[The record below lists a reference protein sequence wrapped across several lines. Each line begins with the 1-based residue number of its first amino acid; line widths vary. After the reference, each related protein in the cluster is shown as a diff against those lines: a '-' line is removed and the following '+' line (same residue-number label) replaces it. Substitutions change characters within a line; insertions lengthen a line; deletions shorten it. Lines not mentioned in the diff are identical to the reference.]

1 MSRISKTER
10 LVGVHQ
16 RGMIGFDR
24 TQSALRDERLQCL
37 QDRRFYSIA
46 GAMWEGPLGAQ
57 YANRPKFE
65 VNKIHL
71 AVIRIFNEYRNNRIT
86 AYFLPKN
93 GKKNQNLSDT
103 CNDLFRADSQESG
116 AQEALDNCFEEGTG
130 GGFGAIRLTTQY
142 AEPDDPEDERQ
153 VIRILPVFDADSSV
167 FYDLDAKRQD
177 KSDATRCWVI
187 WSMTWE
193 GFKEKYGRD
202 PASWP
207 KSIHQ
212 YEYDWLTP
220 DVVYVAEYFEVEER
234 TEIMITMEG
243 LEGSKEVYRKEDLET
258 DPDLVKRLYAMG
270 FRPAGERKIK
280 RKRVHKYIMDGQG
293 IIEDCGYIA
302 GECIP
307 VVPFYGKRWFVDNI
321 ERCMGHVRL
330 PKDMQRVFNMQVTKL
345 AELAAESAR
354 EKPIMS
360 PEEIIGHQ
368 TMWARDNIDANAVLL
383 KNNLKG
389 ADGNIIPKPLE
400 YTKVPQIAPALAAL
414 VQLTANDIKE
424 MLGNQENAELT
435 DPRVSG
441 VAMELVQDKLDMQ
454 TFIYMSN
461 FAKTMTRVGEVWLSM
476 AKEVLIEEG
485 RIMKGMDLQ
494 GETSSIELKQPKIDP
509 ESGQQIYA
517 NDLADAKM
525 EVTVTVGPTSASK
538 RSAIVRTLSGILPN
552 VQDPE
557 VRQVIEATIMMN
569 MEGEGME
576 DLRDF
581 YRMKLLKLGAI
592 KPTEEEAQ
600 QLQAA
605 KENQPPDPNTV
616 FLMESAN
623 KERALAE
630 KAAADTGLAV
640 ANADVARVKVA
651 NTQADTVKKLAEAE
665 ELGIDSIRKSVDSL
679 GAAFMDQHSMDV
691 EERQFAMAE

>member
-10 LVGVHQ
+10 LVGVHE
-16 RGMIGFDR
+16 RSLTGFDR
-24 TQSALRDERLQCL
+24 VQSTLRDERLQCL

-46 GAMWEGPLGAQ
+46 GAMWEGPLGDQ

-93 GKKNQNLSDT
+93 GKKNQNLSDA

-116 AQEALDNCFEEGTG
+116 AQEAFDNCFEEGTG

-153 VIRILPVFDADSSV
+153 VIRMLPVFDADSSV
-167 FYDLDAKRQD
+167 FYLDAKRQD
-177 KSDATRCWVI
+177 KSDAKKCWVI

-234 TEIMITMEG
+234 TETMITMEG
-243 LEGSKEVYRKEDLET
+243 LEGSKEVYRKEELDT
-258 DPDLVKRLYAMG
+258 DPDLVSRLYALG
-270 FRPAGERKIK
+270 FRPAGERKVK
-280 RKRVHKYIMDGQG
+280 RKKVHKYILDGQG

-307 VVPFYGKRWFVDNI
+307 IVPFYGKRWFVDNV

-330 PKDMQRVFNMQVTKL
+330 PKDMQRVFNMQITKL

-360 PEEIIGHQ
+360 PQEIAGHQ

-383 KNNLKG
+383 KNNLLD
-389 ADGNIIPKPLE
+389 AAGNIVPKQLE

-414 VQLTANDIKE
+414 VQLTASDIKE
-424 MLGNQENAELT
+424 MLGNQELT
-435 DPRVSG
+435 EDLNPKVSG
-441 VAMELVQDKLDMQ
+441 VALELTQNKLDMQ

-461 FAKTMTRVGEVWLSM
+461 FAKTVTRVGEVWLSM
-476 AKEVLIEEG
+476 AKDVLIEEG
-485 RIMKGMDLQ
+485 RIMKGVDLQ
-494 GETSSIELKQPKIDP
+494 GETSSIELMRPKIDQ
-509 ESGQQIYA
+509 ETGKQIYE

-525 EVTVTVGPTSASK
+525 EVSVSVGPTSASK

-581 YRMKLLKLGAI
+581 YRMKLVKLGAV

-600 QLQAA
+600 QLEAA
-605 KENQPPDPNTV
+605 KANTPPDPNTV

-630 KAAADTGLAV
+630 KAAADTQLAN
-640 ANADVARVKVA
+640 ANADVSRAKVG

-679 GAAFMDQHSMDV
+679 GAAFMDQHTMDMSQRELEV
-691 EERQFAMAE
+691 AL